1 VLQSDL
7 ESEVVGFG
15 VTTIGVDTGDDEGS
29 LLGLKEGGTVGK
41 IYYQHR
47 CEQSEEDG
55 DHSEEKEDPSPSL
68 KASSTYAK
76 KKGNS
81 QKCPQLDAE
90 RGAQSSDDVPS
101 SSDIP

>member
-1 VLQSDL
+1 MLQSDL

-55 DHSEEKEDPSPSL
+55 NDSEEEEDPSPSF
-68 KASSTYAK
+68 KASSTCSEK
-76 KKGNS
+76 FF
-81 QKCPQLDAE
+81 
-90 RGAQSSDDVPS
+90 
-101 SSDIP
+101 